1 LALVEGGRVVVDPR
15 KPASRLDG
23 WFAGAVEMV
32 LAVPSAR
39 RDLFVR
45 SWRRPGALV
54 DFNLLRGATMAP
66 LVGYS

>member
-1 LALVEGGRVVVDPR
+1 MGGGRVVVDPR
-15 KPASRLDG
+15 KAAFRLVG

-39 RDLFVR
+39 RDLFVH
-45 SWRRPGALV
+45 SWRRPGASA
-54 DFNLLRGATMAP
+54 DFNLLRGATVAP